1 MVRPRAAEARRE
13 IIRACRRL
21 DTKGHLAGAEG
32 NVSARA
38 GGQQVLVTPAGRC
51 KADLEPAD
59 LISTDLTGRTA
70 KRRSKPS
77 SEYAMHLAI
86 YAARPDVGA
95 VVHAHPVAATGFAVA
110 RKTIPAGSLAEVPG
124 VVGPIPLVPYQAPG
138 TAKLAAAVAK
148 ALQGANVALLAS
160 HGAVAVGPSIAVA
173 LQRMESLEQAARIV
187 VAARILGGER
197 TLKTAELRALER
209 AWNAAFE
216 GA

>member
-1 MVRPRAAEARRE
+1 MARPRAVAARRG
-13 IIRACRRL
+13 IVRACRRL
-21 DTKGHLAGAEG
+21 DAKGHLAGAEG

-38 GGQQVLVTPAGRC
+38 GGQQVIVTPAGRC
-51 KADLEPAD
+51 KADLVAAD

-70 KRRSKPS
+70 KRRAKPS
-77 SEYAMHLAI
+77 SEFAMHLAI

-110 RKTIPAGSLAEVPG
+110 RKTIPAGALAEIAG
-124 VVGPIPLVPYQAPG
+124 VVGPVPLVPYRAPG
-138 TAKLAAAVAK
+138 TVHLANAVAT
-148 ALQGANVALLAS
+148 ALAGANVALLAS
-160 HGAVAVGPSIAVA
+160 HGAVAVGPTIDVA
-173 LQRMESLEQAARIV
+173 LHRMESLEQAARIV

-209 AWNAAFE
+209 AWQMVFA